1 MHVNL
6 MDNVIQKKKTWQEAL
21 MLTKLGSKSL
31 AANNYR
37 INEDWENNGGG
48 YRGKRMHVHI

>member
-1 MHVNL
+1 MMFYKNKK
-6 MDNVIQKKKTWQEAL
+6 KKKTWQKAL

-37 INEDWENNGGG
+37 LNEGRENNGGG
-48 YRGKRMHVHI
+48 YCGKCMHVHI